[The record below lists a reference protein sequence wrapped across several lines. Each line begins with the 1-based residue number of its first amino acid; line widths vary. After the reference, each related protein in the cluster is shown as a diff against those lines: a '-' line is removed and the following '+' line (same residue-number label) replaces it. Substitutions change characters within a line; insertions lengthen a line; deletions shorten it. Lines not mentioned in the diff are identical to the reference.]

1 MIDLDDKQERGW
13 LLKAVKTSRQAIVP
27 FRRVRKEFVR
37 DHSGSWYSESAS
49 AKARYKTIINP
60 INQTANVMSAILA
73 ANNPRVMVSTTNPAN
88 WAFAKRFEVNLN
100 KLISDM
106 NLADTF
112 QQIVMD
118 AFFMIGC
125 AVVTMRDTDTRFH
138 GLLESEED
146 VMFDPGEPWLNRVS
160 IDRLILDMSAE
171 ELTKMR
177 YCGHIYR
184 ADYRKIQDEPGY
196 KKSVVKRITPTKRDS
211 IDNPAAARDMASG
224 EAEDDELKP
233 MVWLMNLWIPE
244 NHSVATFA
252 LDQDLPPL
260 IERPWTGSQAGPYK
274 FLSLGP
280 VPDNVIPCSPCANL
294 KALHDLRNRIY
305 RKMEKQSDSQRTVN
319 AYAPG
324 GEADAKELQ
333 NAKDGQ
339 WVKIRNPQDIAQL
352 KLGGIDAGNQAWS
365 ISLAE
370 DFNQFAGN
378 IRGKAGLGPG
388 APTLGQEEIMSAAS
402 SAIDAQMHLAVWKF
416 ASQCIGD
423 LGYLMWNDET
433 LEIQSSVE
441 VEGTPFKVDSSWPLT
456 DAFGNRVRYGEFEE
470 LNLVIEACSMRY
482 KSAEEK
488 LQDLFSVLDRIAPL
502 WPMFQASGASLEVQ
516 ELLSIIAN
524 LLGRPELL
532 RIITFATP
540 AQELG
545 GDQNTIR
552 QSPVTRRETVRRS
565 VPTGGTNEA
574 RGAIL
579 AQALAG
585 GRSQNNP
592 AQMGSL
598 MRPSA

>member
-1 MIDLDDKQERGW
+1 
-13 LLKAVKTSRQAIVP
+13 
-27 FRRVRKEFVR
+27 
-37 DHSGSWYSESAS
+37 
-49 AKARYKTIINP
+49 
-60 INQTANVMSAILA
+60 MSAILA
-73 ANNPRVMVSTTNPAN
+73 ANNPRVMVTSRNPSN

-106 NLADTF
+106 NLSKTF
-112 QQIVMD
+112 QAIVMD

-125 AVVTMRDTDTRFH
+125 GVVMMRDTDTRFH

-146 VMFDPGEPWLNRVS
+146 VLLDPGEPWLNRVP

-177 YCGHIYR
+177 YCGHVFR
-184 ADYRKIQDEPGY
+184 ADYRKVQQEPGY
-196 KKSVVKRITPTKRDS
+196 DKKVAKRLTPTKRDS
-211 IDNPAAARDMASG
+211 IDNPAATRDLAPG
-224 EAEDDELKP
+224 DAEDDELKP

-274 FLSLGP
+274 FLSLGM
-280 VPDNVIPCSPCANL
+280 VPDNVIPSSPCSNL
-294 KALHDLRNRIY
+294 KPLHDLRNRIY
-305 RKMEKQSDSQRTVN
+305 RKMEKQSDGQRTVN

-324 GEADAKELQ
+324 GEEDAKGLRD
-333 NAKDGQ
+333 AKDGD
-339 WVKIRNPQDIAQL
+339 WVKVRNPRDIAQL
-352 KLGGIDAGNQAWS
+352 KFGGIDAANQAWS

-370 DFNQFAGN
+370 DFNQAAGN

-402 SAIDAQMHLAVWKF
+402 SAMDAKMHLAVWEF
-416 ASQCIGD
+416 ANECIGD
-423 LGYLMWNDET
+423 LGYLMWHDET
-433 LEIQSSVE
+433 IEIQSSVE
-441 VEGTPFKVDSSWPLT
+441 VEGTPFKVDSSWPVL

-470 LNLVIEACSMRY
+470 MDLIVEACSMRY

-488 LQDLFSVLDRIAPL
+488 LGDIFSVLDRLGPL
-502 WPMFQASGASLEVQ
+502 WPIFQASGATLDVQ
-516 ELLSIIAN
+516 ELLEIIAN

-532 RIITFATP
+532 RIISFATP

-552 QSPVTRRETVRRS
+552 QSPVTRRETIRRS

-585 GRSQNNP
+585 GQSQNNN